1 MKRVCQIKIPIER
14 FVSSGAC
21 SPSATFC
28 GHLSIPYYWPSFTTV
43 ISGVSQFGS
52 ERAPLYWPK
61 KVRSPTTHA
70 CAYGSPIGFRLRP
83 LGKVFWRRRPSVCAK
98 SVHGDPSFHWHWLLL
113 LLCAFYVDSLTQQP
127 HRPRHQHG
135 WGTGLHCIATECN
148 YYENNWIQWG
158 RLNTMWVRIHIIR
171 GFHAIRGRRCN
182 FTFIGMLH
190 FCRWDHHSQVTS
202 HSETMGQRRS
212 RGLDVGDL
220 PLSPRS

>member
-1 MKRVCQIKIPIER
+1 M
-14 FVSSGAC
+14 
-21 SPSATFC
+21 
-28 GHLSIPYYWPSFTTV
+28 
-43 ISGVSQFGS
+43 
-52 ERAPLYWPK
+52 
-61 KVRSPTTHA
+61 RSPTTHA

-171 GFHAIRGRRCN
+171 GFNAIGRRRCN

-190 FCRWDHHSQVTS
+190 FCRWDHHSQVTVRQWVRGGVEGWMLGICHYHHVRRIWFVLGLGFWPSELSSSRTILS
-202 HSETMGQRRS
+202 HFSYFELAAMIILTLYER
-212 RGLDVGDL
+212 
-220 PLSPRS
+220 PL